1 MATKHRHTAARRPR
15 ELDPRRRG
23 RALVIAH
30 RHALAAREQTPH
42 EQALARA
49 THDRATGSDRDH
61 DRLLVQMRAANEQL
75 LLATLRADE
84 LAEETAASRS
94 VLDDHAADREARK
107 RAKDEFLAM
116 LVYEL
121 SDPRAPIV
129 SALALLAASEP
140 SVHARERAVIEMQ
153 VRYLV
158 DLVHGLPAIRD
169 DGN

>member
-1 MATKHRHTAARRPR
+1 MASKDGQRAGRTPR
-15 ELDPRRRG
+15 GLDPIRRG
-23 RALVIAH
+23 RAQVTAH
-30 RHALAAREQTPH
+30 RLALAARDQTPQ
-42 EQALARA
+42 EAALARRE
-49 THDRATGSDRDH
+49 RAAAHGSNRDH

-94 VLDDHAADREARK
+94 VIDDHAADRESRK

-129 SALALLAASEP
+129 SALALMAAHEP
-140 SVHARERAVIEMQ
+140 TVHARERAVIEMQ